1 MAAQQKKKI
10 TRRQRLHRLV
20 LALHITAGIFG
31 FVSGILYLGDADT
44 PASMSAGLV
53 RLAAGSLLISALFM
67 IDKTKSVSRLFIL
80 LIILQAAAGLLS
92 AVSGSF
98 PFWQDMIRGL
108 LSDALMIVVLLII
121 RLEKQ

>member
-1 MAAQQKKKI
+1 
-10 TRRQRLHRLV
+10 
-20 LALHITAGIFG
+20 
-31 FVSGILYLGDADT
+31 
-44 PASMSAGLV
+44 MSAGLV